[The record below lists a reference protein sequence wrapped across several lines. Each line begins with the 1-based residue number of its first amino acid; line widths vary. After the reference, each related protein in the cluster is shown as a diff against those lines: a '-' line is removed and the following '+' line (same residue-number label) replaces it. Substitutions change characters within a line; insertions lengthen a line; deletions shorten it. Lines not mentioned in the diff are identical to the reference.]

1 MLATLVEEWG
11 GEVSVTERVPDTS
24 DALLRAVSR
33 AIVAADLLLTSGR
46 VSAGAFEVRESLGLS
61 RTTFVSVAMQP
72 GKPQVYGRPTR
83 DTGEDM
89 PVISPPGNS

>member
-1 MLATLVEEWG
+1 MAMLATLVEEWG

-46 VSAGAFEVRESLGLS
+46 
-61 RTTFVSVAMQP
+61 
-72 GKPQVYGRPTR
+72 
-83 DTGEDM
+83 
-89 PVISPPGNS
+89 ISPAPSRCESRSACRG